1 MKLTAI
7 VLAAGSSTRFGTDKL
22 SASFQ
27 GEPLLHH
34 AIRAARAAP
43 VDEVL
48 VVSRKGLPIG
58 DWSGEPLVRPVPICS
73 AALSESLKA
82 GIMAAGDVDGAFIF
96 LGDMPLVPGEIA
108 ARLASRLGDNYAAL
122 PRHGGRSGHPVL
134 LSARAFAD
142 IAALEGDEGAG
153 RLLRR
158 RDDLI
163 FDDWPDDRIHL
174 DIDRTADL
182 ARLEGRADIGE

>member
-1 MKLTAI
+1 MKLAAI
-7 VLAAGSSTRFGTDKL
+7 VLAAGSSTRFGSDKL
-22 SASFQ
+22 SASFR

-48 VVSRKGLPIG
+48 VVSRQELPIG
-58 DWSGEPLVRPVPICS
+58 EWSGKPPVRPVRIS
-73 AALSESLKA
+73 SSALSESLKA
-82 GIMAAGDVDGAFIF
+82 GIMAASDVDGAFIF
-96 LGDMPLVPGEIA
+96 LGDMPVVPGELA
-108 ARLASRLGDNYAAL
+108 ARLAGRIGDHYAAL
-122 PRHGGRSGHPVL
+122 PRHDGRPGHPVL

-153 RLLRR
+153 QLLRQ

-174 DIDRTADL
+174 DIDRAADL
-182 ARLEGRADIGE
+182 ARLEGRAGIGG